1 MTQTAR
7 FKIAY
12 LQAAQL
18 AKETTVNEGFAAL
31 DIAISAA
38 VDGVMVDAPPANP
51 TIGDCYVVGGEPE
64 GAWVGHA
71 LSLAGYTEGGWRFIA
86 PFAGLAARD
95 KASEQM
101 AIFSAGAWEIGHV
114 HAAKLSIDGEQVVG
128 PRLAAIAD
136 PAGGSVIDA
145 EARDAI
151 GAILARLQQHG
162 LIDG

>member
-71 LSLAGYTEGGWRFIA
+71 LSLAGYTEGGWRFIGSA
-86 PFAGLAARD
+86 ATIERDCSDPQATLSAAEVALLGTGTIDVEVRQIGTLALS
-95 KASEQM
+95 KPQIITIAS
-101 AIFSAGAWEIGHV
+101 
-114 HAAKLSIDGEQVVG
+114 
-128 PRLAAIAD
+128 
-136 PAGGSVIDA
+136 
-145 EARDAI
+145 
-151 GAILARLQQHG
+151 
-162 LIDG
+162 